1 MTSSGV
7 NGPSRSVDQPMTAD
21 QEETAR
27 SVIRRHARGMTHHDA
42 LAALEQVR
50 DDEGQASGEPE
61 AEEPLRRARIA
72 EWERIVELLADHE
85 GAYDPGTD
93 AFVQGQLTAQA
104 NRQSAGPTTDQAAQE
119 GRAAL
124 RQALG
129 RAGLLDTSSDGQDT
143 VVVRL
148 ATADPE
154 AAKAVADWLDAAFA
168 AGRDHLSDGPRRPRD

>member
-1 MTSSGV
+1 
-7 NGPSRSVDQPMTAD
+7 
-21 QEETAR
+21 
-27 SVIRRHARGMTHHDA
+27 MTHHDA

-50 DDEGQASGEPE
+50 DDEGHASGESE
-61 AEEPLRRARIA
+61 ADEPLRRARIA

-104 NRQSAGPTTDQAAQE
+104 NRQSAGPTTDQAAHE

-129 RAGLLDTSSDGQDT
+129 RAGLLGASSERRDGL
-143 VVVRL
+143 VERL
-148 ATADPE
+148 AEADPE

-168 AGRDHLSDGPRRPRD
+168 AGRDHLSDGPRQPRE